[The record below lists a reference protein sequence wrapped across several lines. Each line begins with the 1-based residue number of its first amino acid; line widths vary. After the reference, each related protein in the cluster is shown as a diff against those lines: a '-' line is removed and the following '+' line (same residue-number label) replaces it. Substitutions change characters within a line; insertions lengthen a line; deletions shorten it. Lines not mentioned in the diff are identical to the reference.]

1 MLALNKEPFLFVFQK
16 VSLTTPFFQ
25 KGSSAGLKS
34 KAKPKTYNY
43 YNKEFN
49 MGNYAIL
56 RHEKITTKAKL
67 ASVIGHN
74 RRLFDVP
81 NADKNKKHIH
91 RI

>member
-1 MLALNKEPFLFVFQK
+1 MLALNKEPFICISKGV
-16 VSLTTPFFQ
+16 THYTFFQ
-25 KGSSAGLKS
+25 KGSDCGAKI
-34 KAKPKTYNY
+34 KQKPKTYNY

>member
-1 MLALNKEPFLFVFQK
+1 
-16 VSLTTPFFQ
+16 
-25 KGSSAGLKS
+25 
-34 KAKPKTYNY
+34 
-43 YNKEFN
+43 